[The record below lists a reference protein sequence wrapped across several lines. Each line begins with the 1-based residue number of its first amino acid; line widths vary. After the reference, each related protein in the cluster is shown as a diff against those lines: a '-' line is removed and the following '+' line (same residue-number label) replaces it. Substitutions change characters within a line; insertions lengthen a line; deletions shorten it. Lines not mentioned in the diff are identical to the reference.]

1 MKRGIRRPSSGR
13 YLSRNSRFRTQILS
27 PLGSCCFF
35 FISLELFG
43 GGAWEDGA
51 LVGEEWWLPILR
63 GRRSISLLAG
73 GVGADW
79 AISALLRPALLS
91 FLVFT
96 KSSSSSDSSPFR
108 LFNDED
114 RNLLFRS
121 DLFSQLLLILLNRL
135 PLLFSLLLSQLLS
148 LLLCLLLYR

>member
-1 MKRGIRRPSSGR
+1 MKRGLRRPSSGR

-35 FISLELFG
+35 FFPWNCLGEG
-43 GGAWEDGA
+43 DWEDGA

-148 LLLCLLLYR
+148 LLLYR